1 MGRMSSCCREAV
13 LVRVRLF
20 VYDRNLMNLVEK
32 PLQTLSKTV
41 QFPRAVPYFC
51 QIADLAHVADYLDYG
66 KPLLEDPFWQK
77 TGAANPEEYAYWAVR
92 SCGMVCVKMCVEA
105 FGGFCFPLQVWIERG
120 LALNAYL
127 TEKRPGQALIE
138 KGWLHAGLAQVMEQ
152 ADLSTE
158 VKAVDMDGLYEELS
172 GGKLVI
178 ASVSHE
184 LGSAKEI
191 THQGGH
197 LVVVTGMLCNDGDIS
212 AVVLHN
218 PSGRSVDLQAG
229 AVIPVERFVQ
239 AFSGRVIT
247 VKKDSDRSQRT
258 ALQ

>member
-1 MGRMSSCCREAV
+1 V

-20 VYDRNLMNLVEK
+20 VYHKNLMNPVVSHPQVLHK
-32 PLQTLSKTV
+32 TDHFTQT
-41 QFPRAVPYFC
+41 VPYYC
-51 QIADLAHVADYLDYG
+51 QIADQANAADYLDKG
-66 KPLLEDPFWQK
+66 KSLLEDPFWKK
-77 TGAANPEEYAYWAVR
+77 TGAANTHEYVYWAAR

-105 FGGFCFPLQVWIERG
+105 FGGACLPLQVWIERG

-127 TEKRPGQALIE
+127 TEKRPGQAVVE

-152 ADLSTE
+152 VGLSTE
-158 VKAVDMDGLYEELS
+158 VKAVDMAGLYEELS

-184 LGSAKEI
+184 LGSEKPI

-212 AVVLHN
+212 VVVIHN
-218 PSGRSVDLQAG
+218 PSGRRAALQAS
-229 AVIPVERFVQ
+229 AVIAVERFVQ

-247 VKKDSDRSQRT
+247 VKKDSDGPQRT